1 MNETVIN
8 PTILNRI
15 EIIDPYNKGRL
26 FVIYPKNV
34 EFSLQDDKKTLKIFV
49 NKPEKET
56 WNNFTNME
64 TSS

>member
-1 MNETVIN
+1 MNKLVKRGFIMRWN
-8 PTILNRI
+8 PEEFFEMEVFL
-15 EIIDPYNKGRL
+15 
-26 FVIYPKNV
+26 YPKNV

-56 WNNFTNME
+56 WSNFTNME